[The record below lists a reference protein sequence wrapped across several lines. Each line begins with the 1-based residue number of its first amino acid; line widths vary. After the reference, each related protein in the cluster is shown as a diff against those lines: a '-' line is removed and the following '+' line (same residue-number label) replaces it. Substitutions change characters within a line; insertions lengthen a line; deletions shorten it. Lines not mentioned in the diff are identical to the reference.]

1 MRGSWPAC
9 RLRRRRRACT
19 RRAFRTHLLAL
30 LATQLGRGRTGALG
44 EAVVADRMVEHYMS
58 WLLTVFR

>member
-1 MRGSWPAC
+1 MEAGQLVAYGVGEELVLVARSESQ
-9 RLRRRRRACT
+9 R
-19 RRAFRTHLLAL
+19 LAL
-30 LATQLGRGRTGALG
+30 LAPQRGRGRTGALG